1 MNAISRRLLLISA
14 FSACLPNVLW
24 GQVTSVP
31 AGLAGPS
38 FSATQVNGWAIAL
51 DGFFGSKDPDLTS
64 LHPMMASLQGV
75 DLSAPQT
82 RQMLAP
88 VYSRVQFEAHY
99 LPMSC
104 VTGESAAPA
113 NPALAQQLI
122 IVDALKEFQNPES
135 RSRIAELSRSYYGA
149 LPALA
154 RQQLKAQLVMLKMNA
169 IVEALG
175 RPAADSTAIG
185 ARGESAGKPS
195 GMPASWKLQP
205 STAKAK
211 ETPAPPAEEHAPL
224 SAEEGSKFLS
234 ARRDAPIRFR
244 TAYGDML
251 TLDKYSAKDAE
262 IPALIKDGNLILY
275 RGPEDFFVALP
286 PGGAFQAYEAELAAL
301 VEEGLAVKRKA
312 EEGMG
317 AFTRARDDHARLQ
330 DLSEAFITVDR
341 IGAQIESRVS
351 RWGKA
356 RTALRERYLWASGPK
371 RIFDA
376 VIRSADPGRKLDFSF
391 YGLISGQVYYQT
403 PSGETV
409 LVPGDF
415 SEALRTGNFTIYRR
429 VRGDGFTLTTR
440 DSSPLRPHEAQM
452 AALIAQG
459 ETIRREMETG
469 LAAAADKLRTGG
481 DLAAVAAAVRDLK
494 RDVESQESRWSRKS
508 GEVLESVE
516 GSTNREFVRRVLA
529 SAAPESGKRE
539 ITLRSAIMKVY
550 TNADDLLETLYPRQI
565 GELRALFPLREWS
578 VSDFDRSLFVD
589 QKTVLALIEN
599 RKRYPGQKGAGEEEG
614 LSSAGFLLPVEAG
627 APRGEDRMYVLPYPV
642 AAAGDLVRAAPAR
655 EVYAAFVPDIAT
667 DESKIALKRRFD
679 VFNQLIETNFR
690 VLPMMNKLS
699 SLPKSAARAFISE
712 VGTMVAQFETLTGD
726 HGVVPE
732 GERVRERFDSVVAE
746 ISNLWKDL
754 PDGAPLP
761 PEIVERLGRL
771 EAGAPLAQIKNLHTL
786 INYMHQKSFSA
797 LGGDP
802 EGMRNGSGKI
812 TLNNQT
818 PFLDIG
824 DEPLLQG
831 QRLRSKPL
839 EALLRIEKRPGD
851 HQTDTLIVRGD
862 ETWAHASLGLH
873 SAEIYVKFDDPDD
886 GGMLRMRY
894 QEGDNAPIGNP
905 LRLALIKAIL
915 ERWGVHTEVEDR
927 RHLLAVID
935 KDHGLTSE
943 NQLSELFPVILQ
955 ALHSSLDMNLGFD
968 NMTLEEGHALIPGLA
983 EMYVA
988 EGRWTS
994 RDWINDYD
1002 FKLHL
1007 EQYRLPEQRA
1017 KRESV
1022 RAALNAELN
1031 RLGQSPIPADI
1042 PFGQATIDRYFTQTI
1057 ERAVVRG
1064 ELRLDKNG
1072 VPRRMTYRPVEELA
1086 GSVLKDE
1093 KRAAGTASVLDSF
1106 LADAEYE
1113 PIGAVG
1119 ALRAERAV
1127 RRFGKKALVVHG
1139 LREAETGRLGY
1150 ARAQAYD
1157 PVSGLRDLTVDGL
1170 REFLAE
1176 QGQDAPSPAPLSA
1189 AQSKTLELQLRAP
1202 LVRPL
1207 LSGRLVEGLAAS
1219 PGLGGFVT
1227 AEATFDRDGKSG
1239 GVLFVPFTTPDDI
1252 DAIKKSAAVVTTGG
1266 GLLSH
1271 AAITTRELGIQ
1282 SVLLPSARWV
1292 KEPDG
1297 GAALELTVYEPE
1309 QEQKYPGLVISPRL
1323 KVHRARLREG
1333 DLVRVNGST
1342 GEMSL
1347 LAQGEIAAGRRFL
1360 KDPTREPLPAA
1371 AARFVVEEALFN
1383 PVYAARRTGILNTLR
1398 SSNRETM
1405 DEVRAHGHRI
1415 LESLL
1420 KKATASVDP
1429 QAAPN
1434 AASLAALERS
1444 IAQLEGLAR
1453 QFGAEPRMLDDLRTA
1468 ARKQRESLGA
1478 AETAEFHRLYIEAGR
1493 LAAQEDMGVED
1504 LPALRRAIKLMER
1517 AVERKLAPNAAGQTL
1532 STLQRREEELSG
1544 LKKRSIARMAPAV
1557 LPLGVVDDDYRALVG
1572 GKLSKLGEVLA
1583 VVRREGGY
1591 VPEAIAATT
1600 EAYLRF
1606 LKENGLDAKL
1616 RELAHEIDATLSS
1629 ESLPEKR
1636 KQEEVSRLS
1645 KEARDLLLSGRLD
1658 AEHGVGREIWEAMK
1672 ARGLDDPSKRLAIRS
1687 SAVQEDQADAA
1698 FAGAA
1703 ESYLHVKPEEALHK
1717 IVENWTSFWL
1727 PRGISY
1733 RHEHGIASADLL
1745 PATIIQEMAQA
1756 DVAGVI
1762 FTQNPVTGD
1771 DEIVINSAF
1780 GLGEGIVS
1788 GIVQTDRYVVSK
1800 SNGEETLLP
1809 FLGDKRI
1816 AVMPKA
1822 EGSGT
1827 EIKGIERARRK
1838 RRSLTPEQTR
1848 RLSRIAKALENHFGY
1863 PLDIEFAV
1871 KGDRIAILQARPVTT
1886 RNSAPA
1892 PKIRSI
1898 AFVCAGNACRSP
1910 VAEYLAKEQ
1919 LKDGDSGIKIIS
1931 RGVYAR
1937 EGGIMTPLSAEFLAK
1952 RGVDGSAHQSAP
1964 LTGEDIETTD
1974 LILAM
1979 DQSNLDAILD
1989 KYPHA
1994 KGKAFLLKDYAGTG
2008 KGDVANPFPIA
2019 GALYGRSGL
2028 EIRKSVQAA
2037 IARAKAAGVIPQ
2049 ASITFVCEDNSCT
2062 SPMAEYFSKDILEK
2076 DGGSGVKIRSRG
2088 IEPSGAKWMS
2098 DSAYWVLK
2106 DAKINADDHRVAQ
2119 LAETDVTGSDLIL
2132 AMDEASRK
2140 KIIARYPQAAAK
2152 TFLLSDFA
2160 QNGKKGDFVDPA
2172 QEARAVYERAG
2183 SEIAEAVRETIRKT
2197 SP

>member
-1 MNAISRRLLLISA
+1 MNAISRRLFLISA

-24 GQVTSVP
+24 GQLTSVP

-38 FSATQVNGWAIAL
+38 FSATQVHGWAIAL

-75 DLSAPQT
+75 DLSAPET
-82 RQMLAP
+82 RQLLAP

-104 VTGESAAPA
+104 VAGENAAPA
-113 NPALAQQLI
+113 NPALARQLI
-122 IVDALKEFQNPES
+122 VVDALKEFQNPES
-135 RSRIAELSRSYYGA
+135 RSRMAELSRSYYGA

-175 RPAADSTAIG
+175 RPAADSAAID

-205 STAKAK
+205 STARAK
-211 ETPAPPAEEHAPL
+211 EASVPPAEEHTPR
-224 SAEEGSKFLS
+224 SAQEGSRFLS
-234 ARRDAPIRFR
+234 SKRDLPIRFR

-251 TLDKYSAKDAE
+251 MLDQYSARDAE
-262 IPALIKDGNLILY
+262 IPELVKDGHLIFY

-286 PGGAFQAYEAELAAL
+286 PGGPFQAYEAELAAL
-301 VEEGLAVKRKA
+301 VKEGLAVKREA
-312 EEGMG
+312 EDGLN

-330 DLSEAFITVDR
+330 DLSEAFIAVDR
-341 IGAQIESRVS
+341 IGAQVESRAS

-356 RTALRERYLWASGPK
+356 RSAMRDRYAGMRGPRK
-371 RIFDA
+371 ILDA

-391 YGLISGQVYYQT
+391 YTLIPGQVYYQA

-415 SEALRTGNFTIYRR
+415 TKLLLTKDFTIRR
-429 VRGDGFTLTTR
+429 RQGGDGFALQTR
-440 DSSPLRPHEAQM
+440 ESASLRSHEAAI
-452 AALIAQG
+452 AAQIAQG
-459 ETIRREMETG
+459 QRIKQEMETG
-469 LAAAADKLRTGG
+469 LALAADKLRPGG
-481 DLAAVAAAVRDLK
+481 DLAAVVAAVRELK
-494 RDVESQESRWSRKS
+494 RDVESQESRWRQKF
-508 GEVLESVE
+508 GEVMKTIE
-516 GSTNREFVRRVLA
+516 GAENRGFVHSVLA

-539 ITLRSAIMKVY
+539 ITLRSAIMKGY
-550 TNADDLLETLYPRQI
+550 TNANDLLEMLYPQQI

-599 RKRYPGQKGAGEEEG
+599 RKRYPGVKGAGEEG
-614 LSSAGFLLPVEAG
+614 LSSAGFLLAVEAG
-627 APRGEDRMYVLPYPV
+627 APRGEDRKYVLPYPV
-642 AAAGDLVRAAPAR
+642 AAAGDLVRAEPAR
-655 EVYAAFVPDIAT
+655 EVYATFVPDIAT
-667 DESKIALKRRFD
+667 DESKTALKRRFD
-679 VFNQLIETNFR
+679 LFNELIETNFR

-699 SLPKSAARAFISE
+699 SLPKSAARAFVSE
-712 VGTMVAQFETLTGD
+712 VGTMVAQFEALTGD
-726 HGVVPE
+726 RGTVPL
-732 GERVRERFDSVVAE
+732 GELVRERYEAIVAE

-754 PDGAPLP
+754 PEAAPLP

-771 EAGAPLAQIKNLHTL
+771 EAGAPLVQIQNLHSL
-786 INYMHQKSFSA
+786 VNYMHQKSFSA
-797 LGGDP
+797 LGGDQ
-802 EGMRNGSGKI
+802 EGMRNGAGKI
-812 TLNNQT
+812 TLNNET

-994 RDWINDYD
+994 RDWIDDYD

-1007 EQYRLPEQRA
+1007 EQYMLPEQRA

-1022 RAALNAELN
+1022 RAALDAELD

-1042 PFGQATIDRYFTQTI
+1042 PFGQATIDRYFTQAI
-1057 ERAVVRG
+1057 EAAVVRG

-1072 VPRRMTYRPVEELA
+1072 APRRMTYRPVEELA

-1093 KRAAGTASVLDSF
+1093 KRAAGTASVLDTIF
-1106 LADAEYE
+1106 ADGEYE

-1127 RRFGKKALVVHG
+1127 RRFGQKALVVHG

-1157 PVSGLRDLTVDGL
+1157 PVSGLKDLSVDGL

-1176 QGQDAPSPAPLSA
+1176 QGQDAPSPSPLSA

-1207 LSGRLVEGLAAS
+1207 LSGRRVEGLAAS

-1297 GAALELTVYEPE
+1297 GAALELAVYEPE
-1309 QEQKYPGLVISPRL
+1309 QEKKYPGLVISPRL
-1323 KVHRARLREG
+1323 KVHRTRLREG

-1360 KDPTREPLPAA
+1360 KEPTREPLPAA

-1383 PVYAARRTGILNTLR
+1383 PVYGARRTGILNALR

-1405 DEVRAHGHRI
+1405 DEVRAHGLRI

-1429 QAAPN
+1429 QAAPS

-1453 QFGAEPRMLDDLRTA
+1453 QFGAEPRMLDDLRTS
-1468 ARKQRESLGA
+1468 ARGQRKALGA
-1478 AETAEFHRLYIEAGR
+1478 AETADFHRLYIEAGR
-1493 LAAQEDMGVED
+1493 LAAQENMGVED

-1517 AVERKLAPNAAGQTL
+1517 AVERKIAPNAAEQTL
-1532 STLQRREEELSG
+1532 STLRRREEELSG
-1544 LKKRSIARMAPAV
+1544 LKKQSIARMAPAV
-1557 LPLGVVDDDYRALVG
+1557 LPLGLVDDDYRALVG

-1616 RELAHEIDATLSS
+1616 RELAREIDATLSS

-1672 ARGLDDPSKRLAIRS
+1672 ARGLDHPDKRLAIRS

-1727 PRGISY
+1727 PRGIVY
-1733 RHEHGIASADLL
+1733 RREHGIASADLL
-1745 PATIIQEMAQA
+1745 PATIIQEMAEA
-1756 DVAGVI
+1756 DVAGVV

-1788 GIVQTDRYVVSK
+1788 GIVQTDRYVTRK
-1800 SNGEETLLP
+1800 SDGDETRLP

-1838 RRSLTPEQTR
+1838 QRSLTPAQTR
-1848 RLSRIAKALENHFGY
+1848 RLSRIAKALEDHFGY

-1871 KGDRIAILQARPVTT
+1871 KGDRIAILQARPVT
-1886 RNSAPA
+1886 SKSAAPA
-1892 PKIRSI
+1892 AKPRSI

-1910 VAEYLAKEQ
+1910 VAEYLAKDQ

-1937 EGGIMTPLSAEFLAK
+1937 EGGIMTPLSAEFLAQ
-1952 RGVDGSAHQSAP
+1952 RGVDGSAHRSAP

-1989 KYPHA
+1989 KFPQA

-2037 IARAKAAGVIPQ
+2037 IARAKAAGMIPQ

-2062 SPMAEYFSKDILEK
+2062 SPMAEYFSKDILGK
-2076 DGGSGVKIRSRG
+2076 DGAGGVKIRSRG
-2088 IEPSGAKWMS
+2088 IEPTGAKWMS

-2106 DAKINADDHRVAQ
+2106 DANINADAHRVAQ
-2119 LAETDVTGSDLIL
+2119 LAETDVAGSDLIL

-2140 KIIARYPQAAAK
+2140 KIVSRYPQAAAK
-2152 TFLLSDFA
+2152 TLLLGDFA